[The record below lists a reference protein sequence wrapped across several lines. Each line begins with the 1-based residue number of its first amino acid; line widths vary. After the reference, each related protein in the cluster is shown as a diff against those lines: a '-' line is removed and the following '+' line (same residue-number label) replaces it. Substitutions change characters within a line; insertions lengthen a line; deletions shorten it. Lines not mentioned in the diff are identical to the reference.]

1 MMMMINLNA
10 NSQAQADISFKR
22 DKGRLIEKQLNF
34 DIQLASAGSKNR
46 NEIEAFIKQ
55 GFTKAYNAKISI
67 TTPHLLALSNGNYK
81 AALGIR
87 SGHDKLFLE
96 QYLSG
101 TIEQQDFFVEHNIK
115 RLDIVEISHLFSN
128 AKRFTIPLFMV
139 TAVSLF
145 YLNYKYLVFSG
156 TEKVIKLICNAG
168 VSKILIGKADH
179 NKIATSTDDW
189 GSYYS
194 TNPQIIAVSLSEVMS
209 LITKQP
215 LYTKMF
221 QSLNGQIA
229 KICQQLR

>member
-1 MMMMINLNA
+1 MINLNA
-10 NSQAQADISFKR
+10 NKQTQTEVSLKR
-22 DKGRLIEKQLNF
+22 DQGSLIVKQLNF
-34 DIQLASAGSKNR
+34 DIQLAPIGSKNR

-55 GFTKAYNAKISI
+55 GFVKAYDAKISI

-96 QYLSG
+96 QYLAGS
-101 TIEQQDFFVEHNIK
+101 IEQQTVFVDHYIK
-115 RLDIVEISHLFSN
+115 RQDIVEISHLFSN

-156 TEKVIKLICNAG
+156 TQKVIKLIGNAG
-168 VSKILIGKADH
+168 VSNTLIGNADQ

>member
-1 MMMMINLNA
+1 MTMLNLTS
-10 NSQAQADISFKR
+10 NSRAKTDVSLR
-22 DKGRLIEKQLNF
+22 RNKGTLIEKQLNF
-34 DIQLASAGSKNR
+34 DIQLAPIDSKNR
-46 NEIEAFIKQ
+46 NEIEIFIKQ
-55 GFTKAYNAKISI
+55 GFAKAYDAKISI

-101 TIEQQDFFVEHNIK
+101 SIEQQSVFKDHNIK
-115 RLDIVEISHLFSN
+115 RQDIVEISHLFSN

-145 YLNYKYLVFSG
+145 YLNYSHLVFSG
-156 TEKVIKLICNAG
+156 TEKVIKLISNAG
-168 VSKILIGKADH
+168 VPNTLIGNADQ

-194 TNPQIIAVSLSEVMS
+194 TNPKIITVSLSEVMS
-209 LITKQP
+209 LITRQP

-221 QSLNGQIA
+221 QSLDGQIA

>member
-1 MMMMINLNA
+1 MTMINLTS
-10 NSQAQADISFKR
+10 NSQTQPEVSLRR
-22 DKGRLIEKQLNF
+22 DKGTLIEKQLNF
-34 DIQLASAGSKNR
+34 DIQLASIGSKKR
-46 NEIEAFIKQ
+46 NEIEVFIKQ
-55 GFTKAYNAKISI
+55 GFTKAYDAKISI

-87 SGHDKLFLE
+87 SGHDNLFLE

-101 TIEQQDFFVEHNIK
+101 SIEQQPVFVAHNIK
-115 RLDIVEISHLFSN
+115 RQDIVEISHLFSN

-145 YLNYKYLVFSG
+145 YLNYRYLVFSG
-156 TEKVIKLICNAG
+156 TEKVIKLIGNAG
-168 VSKILIGKADH
+168 VSNTLIGNADQ
-179 NKIATSTDDW
+179 NKMETSTDDW

-194 TNPQIIAVSLSEVMS
+194 TNPKIIAVSLSEVMS
-209 LITKQP
+209 LIIKHP

-221 QSLNGQIA
+221 QSLDGQIA

>member
-1 MMMMINLNA
+1 MIGLTSNNQIQTEVSLR
-10 NSQAQADISFKR
+10 R
-22 DKGRLIEKQLNF
+22 DKGTLIEKQLNF
-34 DIQLASAGSKNR
+34 DIQLAPIGSKNR

-55 GFTKAYNAKISI
+55 GFAKAYNAKISI

-101 TIEQQDFFVEHNIK
+101 AIEQQSVFLDNNVK
-115 RLDIVEISHLFSN
+115 RQDIVEISHLFSN

-156 TEKVIKLICNAG
+156 TEKVIKLIGNAG
-168 VSKILIGKADH
+168 VSKTRIGKADH

-194 TNPQIIAVSLSEVMS
+194 TNPKIIAVSLSEVMY
-209 LITKQP
+209 LITKHP

-221 QSLNGQIA
+221 QSLDGQIA
-229 KICQQLR
+229 KICQQLS

>member
-1 MMMMINLNA
+1 MINVTSIIQGQTATSL
-10 NSQAQADISFKR
+10 KKP
-22 DKGRLIEKQLNF
+22 KGNLIEQKLNF
-34 DIQLASAGSKNR
+34 DIQLAPVGSKHR

-55 GFTKAYNAKISI
+55 GFAKAYGAKISI

-87 SGHDKLFLE
+87 SGHDELFVE

-101 TIEQQDFFVEHNIK
+101 VIEQQAVFVDNKVK
-115 RLDIVEISHLFSN
+115 RQEIVEFSHLFSN

-145 YLNYKYLVFSG
+145 CLNYKYLVFSG
-156 TEKVIKLICNAG
+156 TEKVLKLLDKAG
-168 VSKILIGKADH
+168 VQNTFIGNADH
-179 NKIATSTDDW
+179 HKIQASTDDW

-194 TNPQIIAVSLSEVMS
+194 TNPQIMAVSLLEVMS
-209 LITKQP
+209 LIAKHP

-221 QSLNGQIA
+221 QSLDSQIGQ
-229 KICQQLR
+229 ICQQLR

>member
-1 MMMMINLNA
+1 MIMINLTS
-10 NSQAQADISFKR
+10 NSQPQTEVSSRR
-22 DKGRLIEKQLNF
+22 DKGNLIAKQLNF
-34 DIQLASAGSKNR
+34 DIQLAPIGSKSR

-55 GFTKAYNAKISI
+55 GFAKAYDAKISI

-87 SGHDKLFLE
+87 SGHEKLFLE

-101 TIEQQDFFVEHNIK
+101 RIEQQAVFVEHDIK
-115 RLDIVEISHLFSN
+115 RQDIVEISHLFSN

-145 YLNYKYLVFSG
+145 YINYKYLVFSG
-156 TEKVIKLICNAG
+156 TEKVIKLIGNTG
-168 VSKILIGKADH
+168 VSNTLIGKADQ
-179 NKIATSTDDW
+179 NRIAIPTDDW
-189 GSYYS
+189 GSYYN
-194 TNPQIIAVSLSEVMS
+194 TNPKIIAVSLSEVMS
-209 LITKQP
+209 LITKHP

-221 QSLNGQIA
+221 QSLDGQIA

>member
-1 MMMMINLNA
+1 MMMNLNT
-10 NSQAQADISFKR
+10 NNQIQTDVSLKK
-22 DKGRLIEKQLNF
+22 DKGSLIKKQLNF
-34 DIQLASAGSKNR
+34 DIHLAPVGSKNR

-55 GFTKAYNAKISI
+55 GFAKAYDAKISI

-87 SGHDKLFLE
+87 SGHDNLFLE
-96 QYLSG
+96 QYLTG
-101 TIEQQDFFVEHNIK
+101 TIEQQAVFVEHDIK
-115 RLDIVEISHLFSN
+115 RQDIVEISHLFSN

-156 TEKVIKLICNAG
+156 TEKVIKLIGNAG
-168 VSKILIGKADH
+168 VSNTLIGKADH
-179 NKIATSTDDW
+179 NKIEASTDDW

-194 TNPQIIAVSLSEVMS
+194 TNPKIISISLSEVMH
-209 LITKQP
+209 LIISQP

-221 QSLNGQIA
+221 QSLDAQIA
-229 KICQQLR
+229 KICRQLR

>member
-1 MMMMINLNA
+1 MIGLTSNNQIQTEVSLR
-10 NSQAQADISFKR
+10 R
-22 DKGRLIEKQLNF
+22 DKGTLIEKQLNF
-34 DIQLASAGSKNR
+34 DIQLAPIGSKNR

-55 GFTKAYNAKISI
+55 GFAKAYNAKISI

-101 TIEQQDFFVEHNIK
+101 AIEQQSVFLDNNVK
-115 RLDIVEISHLFSN
+115 RQDIVEISHLFSN

-156 TEKVIKLICNAG
+156 NEKVVKLLDNAG
-168 VSKILIGKADH
+168 VSTTFIGHADPRKIQ
-179 NKIATSTDDW
+179 TSTDDW

-194 TNPQIIAVSLSEVMS
+194 SKPKIMAVSLAEVMS
-209 LITKQP
+209 VIDKHP

-221 QSLNGQIA
+221 QALEGQIA
-229 KICQQLR
+229 KICQQLP